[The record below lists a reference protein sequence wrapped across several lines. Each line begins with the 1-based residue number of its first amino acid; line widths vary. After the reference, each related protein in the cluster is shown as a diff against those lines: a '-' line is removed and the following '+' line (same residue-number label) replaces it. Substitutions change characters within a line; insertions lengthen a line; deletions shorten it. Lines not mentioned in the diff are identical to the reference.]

1 MPSITAEN
9 VVLDYPVFIG
19 IDSSDDN
26 VSSKGVHGSAGA
38 MLSRGKKKTS
48 HVRAIEDVSF
58 RLKSGDRLGLVGRNG
73 SGKSTL
79 LRVLAGVYTPTSGH
93 VVTEGQVAPLFNV
106 GLGTRQEASGR
117 QNIILRGLLRGLSRK
132 QAAAKVEEIVEF
144 SELGQFI
151 DMPVRTYSTGMA
163 MRLSFS
169 IATAFSPEI
178 LLLDEWIGAGDK
190 EFQAKA
196 RDRMNEMVDDAGITV
211 IASHHRQLIRK
222 VCSLALW
229 MDKGRMRAFGPV
241 EDVYSKIDEA
251 TAAGWPHNP
260 ETQLK

>member
-1 MPSITAEN
+1 MPSILASN
-9 VVLDYPVFIG
+9 VVLDYPIFVG
-19 IDSSDDN
+19 LTSPDEA
-26 VSSKGVHGSAGA
+26 VAPTGLHGSAGA
-38 MLSRGKKKTS
+38 IIARGRKKTS
-48 HVRAIEDVSF
+48 HVRAIEGVSF
-58 RLKSGDRLGLVGRNG
+58 RLHSGDRLGLVGRNG

-79 LRVLAGVYTPTSGH
+79 LRVLAGVYEPTQGH
-93 VVTEGQVAPLFNV
+93 VITEGQIAPLFNV

-132 QAAAKVEEIVEF
+132 QAAEKVDEIIEF

-151 DMPVRTYSTGMA
+151 DMPVRTYSAGMA

-190 EFQAKA
+190 EFQGKA
-196 RDRMNEMVDDAGITV
+196 RDRMNDMVNDAGITV

-222 VCSLALW
+222 VCGLALW
-229 MDKGRMRAFGPV
+229 MDKGKMRAFGPV
-241 EDVYSKIDEA
+241 DEVYQQIDEA

-260 ETQLK
+260 ETHMK